1 MAIKYRFKYEEFDH
15 FYKIENGKCQRKDDM
30 LWEYDNI
37 IIGISKTK
45 DYFVMNHYGKS
56 FDKSE
61 YVMADDSYSLDTHI
75 NNWCDFYF
83 ADWDIISDCEKV
95 NV

>member
-1 MAIKYRFKYEEFDH
+1 MAIRYRFKYEEFDH
-15 FYKIENGKCQRKDDM
+15 FCEIENGKYQRKDDM
-30 LWEYDNI
+30 LWEYDNF

-75 NNWCDFYF
+75 NNWCDFYV
-83 ADWDIISDCEKV
+83 ADWDIILDCEKV

>member
-1 MAIKYRFKYEEFDH
+1 MAIKYRFNYEEFDH
-15 FYKIENGKCQRKDDM
+15 FCEKENGKCQRKDEM
-30 LWEYDNI
+30 LWEYDSF

-45 DYFVMNHYGKS
+45 DHFVMNHYSKS

-61 YVMADDSYSLDTHI
+61 YVLADDSYSLHTHI
-75 NNWCDFYF
+75 NNWCDFKLS
-83 ADWDIISDCEKV
+83 DWNPILDWEKV